1 MGCRCNRWRSGENP
15 GSPSKASIDGRTNTV
30 TFASSCR
37 GTRSCAGFGLWT
49 LECLFR
55 SNVIIRRAHKAIQG
69 AREVVRGSKMER
81 SHENSNIKFNFE
93 DRPHD
98 QEKGEAASC
107 GFHMRLFEKNRF
119 HGSHAEHASTR
130 YRKSGDFH
138 FLKKS
143 TATLDFFL
151 VITGR
156 SSRFYENRTGTL
168 LLIYANS
175 HWFEARPCTPYYPPA
190 RADRIPATGKVFPGR
205 IPS

>member
-1 MGCRCNRWRSGENP
+1 MLFYRC
-15 GSPSKASIDGRTNTV
+15 
-30 TFASSCR
+30 
-37 GTRSCAGFGLWT
+37 WT
-49 LECLFR
+49 LEQDVQSFSIELRNRTRGFAPIQTRTFKIFR
-55 SNVIIRRAHKAIQG
+55 PFVP
-69 AREVVRGSKMER
+69 AR
-81 SHENSNIKFNFE
+81 
-93 DRPHD
+93 
-98 QEKGEAASC
+98 
-107 GFHMRLFEKNRF
+107 
-119 HGSHAEHASTR
+119 GSHAEHASTR

-205 IPS
+205 IPSWFTVICFPIKHLTHTLWNELNVRCLARGFRLLMRTRHGHLQDQKTLGSRAGI